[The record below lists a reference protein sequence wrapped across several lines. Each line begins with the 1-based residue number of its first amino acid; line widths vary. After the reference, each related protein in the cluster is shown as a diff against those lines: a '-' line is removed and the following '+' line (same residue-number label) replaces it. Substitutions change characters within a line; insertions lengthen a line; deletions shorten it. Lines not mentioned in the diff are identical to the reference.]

1 MIETFVLLARPHSS
15 MP

>member
-1 MIETFVLLARPHSS
+1 MIETFVLLAQPHSS